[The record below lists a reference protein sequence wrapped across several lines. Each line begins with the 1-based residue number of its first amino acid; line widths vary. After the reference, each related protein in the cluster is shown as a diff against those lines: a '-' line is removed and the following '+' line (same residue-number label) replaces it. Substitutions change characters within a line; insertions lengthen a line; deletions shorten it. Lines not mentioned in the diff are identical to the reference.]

1 MIGLLRSFSFS
12 VAATEVFFYVV
23 TPMLFLALR
32 PQVGLILSLIIG
44 VSAAFDILKE
54 APVGKYLDRSNLPVK
69 SVLRSSLVIAVLGFM
84 SMAAS
89 LAAEEVMFI
98 LFVLLGYIAFSLA
111 SGMINISLKGLIVRS
126 QASDSERQIFVQ
138 EREKFRMLGFCGI
151 IIFYIILSS
160 FASFREKPHLL
171 YVTLI
176 AGLILLYG
184 LLNFIKAPNLLENSS
199 NREEVKNFSTTK
211 LRSDVTLRI
220 LFIIQGIILTAL
232 GFTSILYVKFVTDY
246 LALPHF
252 VGVFILLYFV
262 IAVMAMR
269 CITKLKDNIYTW
281 WKFSSLIAGLFF
293 LSSLLLAGQNEFVRI
308 FGFSIICIITG
319 VSLAFDLSLPG
330 FYFAKH
336 VQQKSYPINYLSSL
350 WSIVLKLGLAL
361 SSITV
366 LVSSSVLEQEVSK
379 TILTPVFYIVVPSFL
394 KIISVIFINQLQRK
408 PL

>member
-98 LFVLLGYIAFSLA
+98 IFVLLGYIAFSLA

-126 QASDSERQIFVQ
+126 QVSDSERQIFVQ

-160 FASFREKPHLL
+160 FASFRDNPYLL
-171 YVTLI
+171 YATLI
-176 AGLILLYG
+176 AALILLYG

-199 NREEVKNFSTTK
+199 NNEERTNFSTTK
-211 LRSDVTLRI
+211 LRGDTTLKI

-252 VGVFILLYFV
+252 VGIFILIYFV

-269 CITKLKDNIYTW
+269 HISKFKENIFMW

-293 LSSLLLAGQNEFVRI
+293 LLSLLLAGQNEFVRI

-336 VQQKSYPINYLSSL
+336 VQQENYPINYLSSL

-379 TILTPVFYIVVPSFL
+379 TILTPVFYIIVPSFL

-408 PL
+408 SL